1 MNSYSY
7 KREGLGSGAQF
18 APNYLTLGESLYPL
32 DLSLLI
38 YKIKAE
44 IEDPASCF
52 FSVLW
57 MRKTVMHVGIYS
69 YLTLALMYVSP
80 T

>member
-1 MNSYSY
+1 M
-7 KREGLGSGAQF
+7 GSGAQF

-38 YKIKAE
+38 CKIKAE
-44 IEDPASCF
+44 IEDPTSYF

-57 MRKTVMHVGIYS
+57 MRKTAMDLGIYS